1 MVCIELVS
9 SVMEVVVNLDELGS
23 VSEECSSSDDSTT
36 GDSVVDSDSA
46 VELSYDEL
54 SEGVLVGS
62 GVSLDISPDE
72 AVVVS
77 VSLSDDAD
85 VSWLLV
91 VAVKLS
97 VSQDPVG
104 VVLSD
109 VLLLGVITSLL
120 NSESEEN
127 ISENELGVV
136 LSDSLLSSGV
146 VVVRIVEDPD
156 SDGVSWVTT
165 LDSASGVVL

>member
-9 SVMEVVVNLDELGS
+9 SEMEVVVNVDELGS

-46 VELSYDEL
+46 VELS
-54 SEGVLVGS
+54 EGVLVGS
-62 GVSLDISPDE
+62 GVCLDISPDE

-97 VSQDPVG
+97 VSQLPVG

-109 VLLLGVITSLL
+109 VLLLGVLTSLL

-127 ISENELGVV
+127 ISENELGVGV
-136 LSDSLLSSGV
+136 SDSLLSSGV
-146 VVVRIVEDPD
+146 VVVRIVDDPD
-156 SDGVSWVTT
+156 SDGVSSVTT

>member
-1 MVCIELVS
+1 
-9 SVMEVVVNLDELGS
+9 MEVVVNVDELGS
-23 VSEECSSSDDSTT
+23 VSEECSSPDDSTT

-46 VELSYDEL
+46 VELS
-54 SEGVLVGS
+54 EGVLVGS
-62 GVSLDISPDE
+62 GVCLDISPDE

-97 VSQDPVG
+97 VSQLPVG

-109 VLLLGVITSLL
+109 VLLLGVLTSLL
-120 NSESEEN
+120 NSESEED
-127 ISENELGVV
+127 ISENELGLVV
-136 LSDSLLSSGV
+136 SDSLLSSGV

-156 SDGVSWVTT
+156 SDGVSSVTT

>member
-9 SVMEVVVNLDELGS
+9 SEMEVVVNVDELGS

-46 VELSYDEL
+46 VELS
-54 SEGVLVGS
+54 EGVLVGS
-62 GVSLDISPDE
+62 GVCLDISPDE

-97 VSQDPVG
+97 VSQLPVG

-109 VLLLGVITSLL
+109 VLLLGVLTSLL

-136 LSDSLLSSGV
+136 VSDSLLSSGV

-156 SDGVSWVTT
+156 SDGVSSVTT